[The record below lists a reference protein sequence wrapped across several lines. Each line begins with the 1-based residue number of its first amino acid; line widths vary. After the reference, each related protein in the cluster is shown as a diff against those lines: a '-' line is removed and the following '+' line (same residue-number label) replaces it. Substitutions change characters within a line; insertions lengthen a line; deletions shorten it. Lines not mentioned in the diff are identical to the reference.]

1 VAALRS
7 HRLWLVVFIW
17 LLAGFG
23 KGSLAEEALPAQE
36 REQASLAVTRTVLGI
51 LSFVRWPWP
60 SEQLTL
66 CVAGEV
72 RFASLLTDDLRQ
84 SNGQALRVQRYAS
97 DDALPLDCNVLYL
110 GKLPTATQQAL
121 FARFLGRPT
130 LLISEADDECAL
142 GNMFCLAVANRQ
154 VNFKVNLD
162 SLSRSAV
169 RVHPNVLKLARERP

>member
-1 VAALRS
+1 VAAPRS
-7 HRLWLVVFIW
+7 YRWFVVFIL
-17 LLAGFG
+17 LLAGLG

-51 LSFVRWPWP
+51 LSFVRWPQP
-60 SEQLTL
+60 SEHLTL

-72 RFASLLTDDLRQ
+72 RFASLLNDELRQ
-84 SNGQALRVQRYAS
+84 SNGQVLRVQRYAS
-97 DDALPLDCNVLYL
+97 SDTLPLDCNVLYL
-110 GKLPTATQQAL
+110 GKLPVATQQAL
-121 FARFLGRPT
+121 FARFLDRAT

-142 GNMFCLAVANRQ
+142 GHMICLTVARRQ